1 MLNDVISWMCPND
14 YLEID
19 SSDPD
24 ELSEKIPLLIK
35 SNQIVKYYQ
44 HQQPKVG
51 FDSKFLFCVKTLT
64 KQKSYKSK
72 AVYKH

>member
-1 MLNDVISWMCPND
+1 MLSDVISWMCPND

-51 FDSKFLFCVKTLT
+51 FDPNSLIVVFFFFFFFFF
-64 KQKSYKSK
+64 
-72 AVYKH
+72 A

>member
-24 ELSEKIPLLIK
+24 KLSEKIPLLIK
-35 SNQIVKYYQ
+35 SNQITKYYQ

-51 FDSKFLFCVKTLT
+51 YDFCLLEIRELL
-64 KQKSYKSK
+64 KS
-72 AVYKH
+72 

>member
-24 ELSEKIPLLIK
+24 EESEKIPLLIK
-35 SNQIVKYYQ
+35 SNQITKYYQ

-51 FDSKFLFCVKTLT
+51 YDFCLLEIKELL
-64 KQKSYKSK
+64 KS
-72 AVYKH
+72 

>member
-1 MLNDVISWMCPND
+1 MLSDVISWMCPND

-35 SNQIVKYYQ
+35 SNQKVKYYQ
-44 HQQPKVG
+44 KQQPKVG
-51 FDSKFLFCVKTLT
+51 FDSKFLFCVKTLRN
-64 KQKSYKSK
+64 KK
-72 AVYKH
+72 VGL

>member
-1 MLNDVISWMCPND
+1 MLSDVISWMCPND

-35 SNQIVKYYQ
+35 SNQIMKYY
-44 HQQPKVG
+44 QQPKVG
-51 FDSKFLFCVKTLT
+51 IRCFSLAWKVK
-64 KQKSYKSK
+64 
-72 AVYKH
+72 